1 MMTRRAALLTGL
13 SALALAGCAGEPQ
26 VSRLSTSESEIE
38 ALAAALRG
46 LDPSVN
52 AEEAQRAARIAQE
65 YPLELRVRYQVTDGP
80 ILHNV
85 KVNNGTKP
93 RGICVHWADDIEA
106 RLRAENFRTL
116 ELHRM
121 ISPATAFRI
130 SHSAPIISA
139 RGQSMFDG
147 IVLDGWRNGGDLFWA
162 PVREDTRYNWRPR
175 TEVLRAIYEKREAR
189 AAAITE

>member
-1 MMTRRAALLTGL
+1 MMTRRAALFTGL
-13 SALALAGCAGEPQ
+13 SALALTGCAAQPQ
-26 VSRLSTSESEIE
+26 VSRLSTSESEIA
-38 ALAAALRG
+38 ALADALRG
-46 LDPSVN
+46 LSPSVD
-52 AEEAQRAARIAQE
+52 AEEARRAARIAQE
-65 YPLELRVRYQVTDGP
+65 YPLELRVRYEVTDGP

-85 KVNNGTKP
+85 KVNNGSKR

-139 RGQSMFDG
+139 RGQDMYDG
-147 IVLDGWRNGGDLFWA
+147 IVLDGWRDGGDLFWA
-162 PVREDTRYNWRPR
+162 KVRDDTRYNWRPR
-175 TEVLRAIYEKREAR
+175 TEVLRELYEKREAR
-189 AAAITE
+189 RAALTD